1 MDFDKKIDE
10 LFLDLPEALP
20 ESGAVA
26 NAVQVGKLIFLSGA
40 LPWKE
45 GKIAYKGR
53 LGLEVSIDNGRAAAH
68 AACMQ
73 ALGTLRN
80 FLGGRLNKVKQ
91 VVHLKGY
98 ISSGGDFHEQ
108 QKVLDGASRLLHDIF
123 GDTAGKHARTAV
135 GVNVLPNNAAIELE
149 LVVEVK

>member
-80 FLGGRLNKVKQ
+80 
-91 VVHLKGY
+91 